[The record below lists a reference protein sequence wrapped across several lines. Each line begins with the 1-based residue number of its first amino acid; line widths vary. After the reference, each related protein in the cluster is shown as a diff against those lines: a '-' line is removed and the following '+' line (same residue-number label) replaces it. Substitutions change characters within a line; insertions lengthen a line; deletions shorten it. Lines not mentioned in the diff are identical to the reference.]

1 MKNNWDDAGRFAIVI
16 TLCITLMG
24 IVGVILHSLVWV
36 TQPMIGMSPMDAEF
50 FKLLAPIATFI
61 TGSLGTMLAMGKG
74 KSESKS
80 EGKEDDADKPT

>member
-1 MKNNWDDAGRFAIVI
+1 MKIDWDGAGRFVIVI
-16 TLCITLMG
+16 TLCLTLMG

-36 TQPMIGMSPMDAEF
+36 TQPMINMSPMDAEF

-74 KSESKS
+74 KSSKDEKES
-80 EGKEDDADKPT
+80 EE

>member
-1 MKNNWDDAGRFAIVI
+1 MKTNWDEAGRFVIVI
-16 TLCITLMG
+16 TLCLTLMG

-61 TGSLGTMLAMGKG
+61 TGSLGTMLAMGKN
-74 KSESKS
+74 K
-80 EGKEDDADKPT
+80 GKEDDADKPA

>member
-1 MKNNWDDAGRFAIVI
+1 MKNWDDFGRFVIVC

-36 TQPMIGMSPMDAEF
+36 TQPMINMSPMDAEF

-74 KSESKS
+74 KDK
-80 EGKEDDADKPT
+80 KEDEDVS

>member
-1 MKNNWDDAGRFAIVI
+1 MKVDWDGVGRFVIVV
-16 TLCITLMG
+16 TLCLTLMG

-61 TGSLGTMLAMGKG
+61 TGSLGTMLAMSKG
-74 KSESKS
+74 K
-80 EGKEDDADKPT
+80 GKEDDADQSA

>member
-1 MKNNWDDAGRFAIVI
+1 MKNWDDFGRFVIVC

-36 TQPMIGMSPMDAEF
+36 TQPMINMSPMDAEF

-74 KSESKS
+74 KDKK
-80 EGKEDDADKPT
+80 GDDDAS

>member
-1 MKNNWDDAGRFAIVI
+1 MKIDWDGVGRFVIVV
-16 TLCITLMG
+16 TLCLTLMG

-74 KSESKS
+74 KDKS
-80 EGKEDDADKPT
+80 KEDEDVS

>member
-1 MKNNWDDAGRFAIVI
+1 MKIDWDGAGRFIIVV
-16 TLCITLMG
+16 TLCVTLMG

-36 TQPMIGMSPMDAEF
+36 TQPMINMSPMDAEF

-74 KSESKS
+74 KDK
-80 EGKEDDADKPT
+80 KEDEDVS

>member
-1 MKNNWDDAGRFAIVI
+1 MKTNWDEAGRFVIVI
-16 TLCITLMG
+16 TLCVTLMG

-61 TGSLGTMLAMGKG
+61 TGSLGTMLAMGK
-74 KSESKS
+74 SK
-80 EGKEDDADKPT
+80 GKEDDADKPT

>member
-1 MKNNWDDAGRFAIVI
+1 MKIDWDGAGRFVIVV
-16 TLCITLMG
+16 TLCLTLTG

-61 TGSLGTMLAMGKG
+61 TASLGTMLAMGKN
-74 KSESKS
+74 KSKS
-80 EGKEDDADKPT
+80 EDDKESKQ

>member
-1 MKNNWDDAGRFAIVI
+1 MKADMDGLGRFVIVV
-16 TLCITLMG
+16 TLCLTLMG

-61 TGSLGTMLAMGKG
+61 TGSLGTMLAMGKSQD
-74 KSESKS
+74 KKESD
-80 EGKEDDADKPT
+80 E

>member
-1 MKNNWDDAGRFAIVI
+1 MKADMDGLGRFVIVV
-16 TLCITLMG
+16 TLCLTLMG

-74 KSESKS
+74 KSQDKKESD
-80 EGKEDDADKPT
+80 E

>member
-1 MKNNWDDAGRFAIVI
+1 MKIDWDGFGRFIIVI
-16 TLCITLMG
+16 TLCLTLMG

-61 TGSLGTMLAMGKG
+61 TGSLGTMLAMGK
-74 KSESKS
+74 SK
-80 EGKEDDADKPT
+80 GKEDDADKPT

>member
-1 MKNNWDDAGRFAIVI
+1 MKTNWDEAGRFAIVI
-16 TLCITLMG
+16 TLCVTLMG

-61 TGSLGTMLAMGKG
+61 TGSLGTMLAMGKSKG
-74 KSESKS
+74 KD
-80 EGKEDDADKPT
+80 DDADKPT

>member
-1 MKNNWDDAGRFAIVI
+1 MKIDWDGVGRFVIVV
-16 TLCITLMG
+16 TLCLTLMG

-74 KSESKS
+74 KPQDKKESE
-80 EGKEDDADKPT
+80 E

>member
-1 MKNNWDDAGRFAIVI
+1 MKVDWDGFGRFVIVV
-16 TLCITLMG
+16 TLCLTLMG

-61 TGSLGTMLAMGKG
+61 TASLGTMLAMGKG
-74 KSESKS
+74 KNKTDNQA
-80 EGKEDDADKPT
+80 GKEADE

>member
-1 MKNNWDDAGRFAIVI
+1 MKIDWDGFGRFIIVV
-16 TLCITLMG
+16 TLCLTLMG

-61 TGSLGTMLAMGKG
+61 TGSLGTMLAMGKN
-74 KSESKS
+74 K
-80 EGKEDDADKPT
+80 GKEDDADKPT

>member
-1 MKNNWDDAGRFAIVI
+1 MKIDWDGCGRFIIVC

-36 TQPMIGMSPMDAEF
+36 TQPMINMSPMDAEF

-74 KSESKS
+74 KK
-80 EGKEDDADKPT
+80 GEDDAG

>member
-1 MKNNWDDAGRFAIVI
+1 MKTNWDEAGRFVIVV
-16 TLCITLMG
+16 TLCVTLMG

-36 TQPMIGMSPMDAEF
+36 TQPMINMSPMDAEF

-74 KSESKS
+74 KSSKDEKES
-80 EGKEDDADKPT
+80 EE

>member
-1 MKNNWDDAGRFAIVI
+1 MKADMDSVGRLVIVV
-16 TLCITLMG
+16 TLCVTLMG

-74 KSESKS
+74 KDKKESE
-80 EGKEDDADKPT
+80 E

>member
-1 MKNNWDDAGRFAIVI
+1 MKTNWDEAGRFAIVI
-16 TLCITLMG
+16 TLCVTLMG

-61 TGSLGTMLAMGKG
+61 TGSLGTMLAMGKN
-74 KSESKS
+74 K
-80 EGKEDDADKPT
+80 GKEDDADKPT

>member
-1 MKNNWDDAGRFAIVI
+1 MKIDWDGAGRFIIVI
-16 TLCITLMG
+16 TLCLTLMG

-36 TQPMIGMSPMDAEF
+36 TQPMINMSPMDAEF

-74 KSESKS
+74 KSSKDEKES
-80 EGKEDDADKPT
+80 EE

>member
-1 MKNNWDDAGRFAIVI
+1 MKIDWDGFGRFVIVC

-36 TQPMIGMSPMDAEF
+36 TQPMINMSPMDAEF

-74 KSESKS
+74 KDK
-80 EGKEDDADKPT
+80 KEDEDVS

>member
-1 MKNNWDDAGRFAIVI
+1 MKVDWDGFGRFVIVV
-16 TLCITLMG
+16 TLCLTLMG

-74 KSESKS
+74 KSKD
-80 EGKEDDADKPT
+80 EGEQDAG

>member
-1 MKNNWDDAGRFAIVI
+1 MKIDWDGVGRFVIVV
-16 TLCITLMG
+16 TLCVTLMG

-36 TQPMIGMSPMDAEF
+36 TQPMINMSPMDAEF

-74 KSESKS
+74 KSQDKKES
-80 EGKEDDADKPT
+80 EE